1 MLGTSVW
8 DNFLV
13 SSGSTMLPGK
23 FGNWIDKAI
32 KVIENAKRASLKEM
46 TYSTLISFKSIV
58 QHASISYNIESI
70 LGIIVLTLV
79 VLMEYA

>member
-1 MLGTSVW
+1 
-8 DNFLV
+8 
-13 SSGSTMLPGK
+13 
-23 FGNWIDKAI
+23 
-32 KVIENAKRASLKEM
+32 VIENAKRASLKEM

-79 VLMEYA
+79 VLMECG